1 MDSKNNI
8 SESFSLLKLAQ
19 RVASEERNNSAGLLY
34 KLAMLSKPHLSSSIS
49 RLLATHGIKDEIVS
63 TPFPNLCIIADV
75 KCSDVVNVL
84 LQQIEICSLEVW
96 KIVLFADASTYK
108 SNTIVDEL
116 RAKHVNVE
124 VKDASSS
131 SPLTYWLE
139 HSLKDE
145 SRDVLP
151 VFVNREMHCEQFAK
165 NDCLQLLAQS
175 LIYPG
180 SQIHAFDSGIA
191 HDVDLSA
198 IANFDLV
205 LTITSDAVVEDT
217 LKKLSLFSK
226 STGIKVH
233 LVASSAKFI
242 FDSENIMS
250 WLEDETIDRIQ
261 ISDSNFHFCSDI
273 AEFIKKLN
281 AEKAVI
287 LPIELA
293 TYAMPLLYKLTLHAF
308 ETPAF
313 ISDWFQVVSVK
324 EVQNSGD
331 AQFKHSSLKP
341 STELVRRKKVSGFIT
356 DQAINRLG
364 GVDAFRKHR
373 LAYNGNLFSE
383 IDEWW
388 LLGNTSF
395 ENTKGF
401 NYFPLEVKSN
411 GKTSLI
417 FDIQPITQE
426 QHHAFRYLPPSSTNL
441 RRRIITG
448 RRLPN
453 VTASET
459 SQSALFVMTC
469 FNKEQ
474 FVQESIF
481 GVLMQ
486 TYPNVKLYFCDD
498 ASTDNSVAEAEHILS
513 FVEPTFSYD
522 IYEGKGGEGTYQ
534 LRNKIIHQS
543 LNEDSVYFINDAD
556 DISCAKRAELQLK
569 QMASS
574 EKLYTFGDITRIDS
588 RGRSL
593 TLEGV
598 SERYGTA
605 SFAAKAEIHQQYG
618 FYENLQK
625 GADTEFIERMQYFAP
640 ANSGGWWRYPVL
652 FQSYTSDNL
661 TSDIYTTT
669 EQGNLIQNISART
682 KYLELFR
689 ERHKKMLKSS
699 LRKVFTHNNISFPV
713 SYHQNISEFFTPT
726 SSVEVLPDVTPELTI
741 TEKGLADF
749 GWEALPAKVSKDA
762 QSSILHLVS
771 ELAPEQHEYLMVKET
786 SDSTILDVLQKDDMG
801 LFCKAVGNLGIC
813 FVVIYLNED
822 GEKIS
827 HQFFWVNQAMPVK
840 MPLECRKVQLG
851 FRIQGKGTCDFEV
864 VEVGKF

>member
-1 MDSKNNI
+1 MDAKNNN
-8 SESFSLLKLAQ
+8 SENFSLLKLAQ
-19 RVASEERNNSAGLLY
+19 RAAAEKRNKCAGLLY
-34 KLAMLSKPHLSSSIS
+34 KLAMLAKPYLSSSIS
-49 RLLATHGIKDEIVS
+49 RLLETRGIQDDIVS

-75 KCSDVVNVL
+75 KYSDVVNVL
-84 LQQIEICSLEVW
+84 LQQVEACSLKVW
-96 KIVLFADASTYK
+96 KVVLFAEASFYE
-108 SNTIVDEL
+108 SNTIVDEFS
-116 RAKHVNVE
+116 AKHVNVE
-124 VKDASSS
+124 IKDASSS
-131 SPLTYWLE
+131 SPLSFWLE

-145 SRDVLP
+145 RCDVLP
-151 VFVNREMHCEQFAK
+151 VFVNREICDQFPTS
-165 NDCLQLLAQS
+165 DFLQLLAQS
-175 LIYPG
+175 LIHPG
-180 SQIHAFDSGIA
+180 SQSYAFNSGIT
-191 HDVDLSA
+191 HNIDLSTEA
-198 IANFDLV
+198 SVDLV

-217 LKKLSLFSK
+217 LKSLSLFSK
-226 STGIKVH
+226 STGMKVH

-261 ISDSNFHFCSDI
+261 ISDSNFHFCSDV

-293 TYAMPLLYKLTLHAF
+293 TYAMPLLYKLSLHAF

-331 AQFKHSSLKP
+331 TQSKHSS
-341 STELVRRKKVSGFIT
+341 ELVRQKKVSGFIT

-364 GVDAFRKHR
+364 GVEAFRKHH
-373 LAYNGNLFSE
+373 LAYNGILFSE

-388 LLGNTSF
+388 LLGNTHF

-401 NYFPLEVKSN
+401 NYFPSEVKSN
-411 GKTSLI
+411 GKTSLV

-426 QHHAFRYLPPSSTNL
+426 QHPAFRYLPSSSTNL
-441 RRRIITG
+441 RRRVITG

-453 VTASET
+453 VAASET

-498 ASTDNSVAEAEHILS
+498 ASTDNSIAAAKDILL
-513 FVEPTFSYD
+513 FVNPTFSYD
-522 IYEGKGGEGTYQ
+522 FYEGKGGEGTYQ

-543 LNEDSVYFINDAD
+543 LNKDSVYFINDAD
-556 DISCAKRAELQLK
+556 DISCARRAELQLS
-569 QMASS
+569 QLAPS

-605 SFAAKAEIHQQYG
+605 SFAAKTEIHQQYG

-625 GADTEFIERMQYFAP
+625 GADTEFIERIQYFAP

-652 FQSYTSDNL
+652 FQSYASDNL
-661 TSDIYTTT
+661 TSDIYAIT

-699 LRKVFTHNNISFPV
+699 LCKVFTYNNISFPV
-713 SYHQNISEFFTPT
+713 EYHQDISEFFT
-726 SSVEVLPDVTPELTI
+726 SNSNVEVLPDVTPELTI
-741 TEKGLADF
+741 TGEELADL
-749 GWEALPAKVSKDA
+749 GWETLPAKISKDDH
-762 QSSILHLVS
+762 SGSLYLVS
-771 ELAPEQHEYLMVKET
+771 ELAPDQHEYLMVKDT
-786 SDSTILDVLQKDDMG
+786 SDSTILNVLQKNDRG
-801 LFCKAVGNLGIC
+801 LLFKAEGNLGIC
-813 FVVIYLNED
+813 FVAIYLNKD
-822 GEKIS
+822 GEKLS

-840 MPLECRKVQLG
+840 MPSECRKVQFG
-851 FRIQGKGTCDFEV
+851 FRIQGKGTCDFEA
-864 VEVGKF
+864 VEVGEF

>member
-1 MDSKNNI
+1 MDAKDSN

-19 RVASEERNNSAGLLY
+19 HVASEKRNKSAGLLY
-34 KLAMLSKPHLSSSIS
+34 KLAMLAKPHLSSSIS
-49 RLLATHGIKDEIVS
+49 RLSKTHGIQDDIVN
-63 TPFPNLCIIADV
+63 TPFPNLCIIADI
-75 KCSDVVNVL
+75 KYSDVVNAL
-84 LQQIEICSLEVW
+84 LQQVEICSLEVW
-96 KIVLFADASTYK
+96 KVVLFADASTYE
-108 SNTIVDEL
+108 SNTIVGDL
-116 RAKHVNVE
+116 SSKHVNVE
-124 VKDASSS
+124 VKDASS

-151 VFVNREMHCEQFAK
+151 VFVNREMHCKQFPK
-165 NDCLQLLAQS
+165 NDCLQLLAES
-175 LIYPG
+175 LIHPG
-180 SQIHAFDSGIA
+180 SHSYLSNSGIT
-191 HDVDLSA
+191 HNVDLSTV
-198 IANFDLV
+198 ANFDLV
-205 LTITSDAVVEDT
+205 LTVTSDEVVEGT
-217 LKKLSLFSK
+217 LEKLSLFSK

-242 FDSENIMS
+242 FDSKNIMS
-250 WLEDETIDRIQ
+250 WLEDETIERIQ
-261 ISDSNFHFCSDI
+261 VSDSNFHFCSDV

-293 TYAMPLLYKLTLHAF
+293 TYAMPLLYKLTFHAF

-331 AQFKHSSLKP
+331 AQLKDSP
-341 STELVRRKKVSGFIT
+341 ELVRQKKVSGFIT

-364 GVDAFRKHR
+364 GVEAFRTHR
-373 LAYNGNLFSE
+373 LAYNGILFSE

-388 LLGNTSF
+388 SLGNTSF

-401 NYFPLEVKSN
+401 NYFPSEVKSN

-426 QHHAFRYLPPSSTNL
+426 QHHSFRYLSASSTNL
-441 RRRIITG
+441 RRRVITG

-453 VTASET
+453 IAAANT
-459 SQSALFVMTC
+459 SQKALFVMTC

-474 FVQESIF
+474 FVRESIF

-486 TYPNVKLYFCDD
+486 TYPNVKLHFCDD
-498 ASTDNSVAEAEHILS
+498 ASTDKSIEAARNILS
-513 FVEPTFSYD
+513 LVEPTFLYH
-522 IYEGKGGEGTYQ
+522 IYEGEGGEGTYR
-534 LRNKIIHQS
+534 LRNNVIHQS
-543 LNEDSVYFINDAD
+543 LNDSSVYFINDAD
-556 DISCAKRAELQLK
+556 DISCARRAELQLS
-569 QMASS
+569 QLAHS
-574 EKLYTFGDITRIDS
+574 EKLYTFGDITRVDS

-661 TSDIYTTT
+661 TSDIYAIT

-689 ERHKKMLKSS
+689 ERHKRMLKSS
-699 LRKVFTHNNISFPV
+699 LCKVFTYNNISFPV
-713 SYHQNISEFFTPT
+713 NYHQNISEFFTST
-726 SSVEVLPDVTPELTI
+726 SNVEILPDVTPELTI
-741 TEKGLADF
+741 TGKGLADL
-749 GWEALPAKVSKDA
+749 GWKALPAKVSKGA
-762 QSSILHLVS
+762 QSSLLHLVS
-771 ELAPEQHEYLMVKET
+771 ELAAEQHEYLMVMET

-822 GEKIS
+822 GEKLF
-827 HQFFWVNQAMPVK
+827 HQFFWVNQAMPVN
-840 MPLECRKVQLG
+840 MPPECRKVQLG
-851 FRIQGKGTCDFEV
+851 FRIQGKGTCDFEA
-864 VEVGKF
+864 VEVGEF

>member
-1 MDSKNNI
+1 MDAKNNN
-8 SESFSLLKLAQ
+8 SENFSLLKLAQ
-19 RVASEERNNSAGLLY
+19 RAAAEKRNKCAGLLY
-34 KLAMLSKPHLSSSIS
+34 KLAMLAKPYLSSSIS
-49 RLLATHGIKDEIVS
+49 RLLATHGIQDEIVS

-96 KIVLFADASTYK
+96 KIVLFADASTYE
-108 SNTIVDEL
+108 SNTIVDEFS
-116 RAKHVNVE
+116 AKHVNVE
-124 VKDASSS
+124 IKDASSS
-131 SPLTYWLE
+131 SPLSFWLE

-145 SRDVLP
+145 RCDVLP
-151 VFVNREMHCEQFAK
+151 VFVNREICDQFPTS
-165 NDCLQLLAQS
+165 DFLQLLAQS
-175 LIYPG
+175 LIHPG
-180 SQIHAFDSGIA
+180 SQSYAFNSGIA
-191 HDVDLSA
+191 HNVDLSTE
-198 IANFDLV
+198 ANVDLV

-217 LKKLSLFSK
+217 LKSLSLFSK
-226 STGIKVH
+226 STGMKVH

-261 ISDSNFHFCSDI
+261 ISDSNFHFCSDV

-293 TYAMPLLYKLTLHAF
+293 TYAMPLLYKLSVHAF

-331 AQFKHSSLKP
+331 TQSKHSS
-341 STELVRRKKVSGFIT
+341 ELVRQKKVSGFIT

-364 GVDAFRKHR
+364 GVEAFRKHH
-373 LAYNGNLFSE
+373 LAYNGILFSE

-388 LLGNTSF
+388 LLGNTHF
-395 ENTKGF
+395 ENIKGF
-401 NYFPLEVKSN
+401 NYFPSEIKSD

-426 QHHAFRYLPPSSTNL
+426 QHPAFRYLPSSSTNL
-441 RRRIITG
+441 RRRVITG

-453 VTASET
+453 VAASET

-486 TYPNVKLYFCDD
+486 TYPNLKLYFCDD
-498 ASTDNSVAEAEHILS
+498 ASTDNSIAAAKDILS
-513 FVEPTFSYD
+513 FVNPTFSYD
-522 IYEGKGGEGTYQ
+522 FYEGKGGEGTYQ

-543 LNEDSVYFINDAD
+543 LNKDSVYFINDAD
-556 DISCAKRAELQLK
+556 DISCARRAELQLS
-569 QMASS
+569 QLAPS

-605 SFAAKAEIHQQYG
+605 SFAAKTEIHQQYG

-625 GADTEFIERMQYFAP
+625 GADTEFIERIQYFAP

-661 TSDIYTTT
+661 TSDIYAIT

-699 LRKVFTHNNISFPV
+699 LCKVFTYNNISFPV
-713 SYHQNISEFFTPT
+713 EYHQDISEFFT
-726 SSVEVLPDVTPELTI
+726 SNSNVEVLPDVTPELTI
-741 TEKGLADF
+741 PGEELADL
-749 GWEALPAKVSKDA
+749 GWETLPAKISKDDH
-762 QSSILHLVS
+762 SGLLHLVS
-771 ELAPEQHEYLMVKET
+771 ELAPDQHEYLMVKDT
-786 SDSTILDVLQKDDMG
+786 SDSTILNVLQKNDRG
-801 LFCKAVGNLGIC
+801 LFFKAVGNLGIC
-813 FVVIYLNED
+813 FVAIYLNKD
-822 GEKIS
+822 GEKLS

-840 MPLECRKVQLG
+840 MPSECRKVQFG
-851 FRIQGKGTCDFEV
+851 FRIQGKGTCDFEA
-864 VEVGKF
+864 VEVGEF

>member
-1 MDSKNNI
+1 MDAKNNI

-19 RVASEERNNSAGLLY
+19 LAASEKRNNSAGLLY

-49 RLLATHGIKDEIVS
+49 RLLATHGIQDEIVS

-96 KIVLFADASTYK
+96 KIVLFADASTYE
-108 SNTIVDEL
+108 SNTIVDEFS
-116 RAKHVNVE
+116 AKHVNVE
-124 VKDASSS
+124 IKDASSS
-131 SPLTYWLE
+131 SPLSFWLE

-145 SRDVLP
+145 RCDVLP
-151 VFVNREMHCEQFAK
+151 VFVNREICDQFPTS
-165 NDCLQLLAQS
+165 DFLQLLAQS
-175 LIYPG
+175 LIHPG
-180 SQIHAFDSGIA
+180 SQSYAFNSGIA
-191 HDVDLSA
+191 HNVDLSTE
-198 IANFDLV
+198 ANVDLV

-217 LKKLSLFSK
+217 LKSLSLFSK
-226 STGIKVH
+226 STGMKVH

-261 ISDSNFHFCSDI
+261 ISDSNFHFCSDV

-293 TYAMPLLYKLTLHAF
+293 TYAMPLLYKLSVHAF

-331 AQFKHSSLKP
+331 TQSKHSS
-341 STELVRRKKVSGFIT
+341 ELVRQKKVSGFIT

-364 GVDAFRKHR
+364 GVEAFRKHH
-373 LAYNGNLFSE
+373 LAYNGILFSE

-388 LLGNTSF
+388 LLGNTHF
-395 ENTKGF
+395 ENIKGF
-401 NYFPLEVKSN
+401 NYFPSEIKSD

-426 QHHAFRYLPPSSTNL
+426 QHPAFRYLPSSSTNL
-441 RRRIITG
+441 RRRVITG

-453 VTASET
+453 VAASET

-486 TYPNVKLYFCDD
+486 TYPNLKLYFCDD
-498 ASTDNSVAEAEHILS
+498 ASTDNSIAAAKDILS
-513 FVEPTFSYD
+513 FVNPTFSYD
-522 IYEGKGGEGTYQ
+522 FYEGKGGEGTYQ

-543 LNEDSVYFINDAD
+543 LNKDSVYFINDAD
-556 DISCAKRAELQLK
+556 DISCARRAELQLS
-569 QMASS
+569 QLAPS

-605 SFAAKAEIHQQYG
+605 SFAAKTEIHQQYG

-625 GADTEFIERMQYFAP
+625 GADTEFIERIQYFAP

-661 TSDIYTTT
+661 TSDIYAIT

-699 LRKVFTHNNISFPV
+699 LCKVFTYNNISFPV
-713 SYHQNISEFFTPT
+713 EYHQDISEFFT
-726 SSVEVLPDVTPELTI
+726 SNSNVEVLPDVTPELTI
-741 TEKGLADF
+741 PGEELADL
-749 GWEALPAKVSKDA
+749 GWETLPAKISKDDH
-762 QSSILHLVS
+762 SGLLHLVS
-771 ELAPEQHEYLMVKET
+771 ELAPDQHEYLMVKDT
-786 SDSTILDVLQKDDMG
+786 SDSTILNVLQKNDRG
-801 LFCKAVGNLGIC
+801 LFFKAVGNLGIC
-813 FVVIYLNED
+813 FVAIYLNKD
-822 GEKIS
+822 GEKLS

-840 MPLECRKVQLG
+840 MPSECRKVQFG
-851 FRIQGKGTCDFEV
+851 FRIQGKGTCDFEA
-864 VEVGKF
+864 VEVGEF